1 MTLLAAASTAS
12 TPLINWSALWRIA
25 LAALIGGAGIVILF
39 GFLLYG
45 VKIANQAKSDGH
57 EGRRIGAYLVSG
69 ACGVICVGLV
79 VVGIYAMA
87 HKPKSKPAPPSTSK
101 SAAVYKPAT
110 ARVKLVASL
119 P

>member
-1 MTLLAAASTAS
+1 MTILAAAST
-12 TPLINWSALWRIA
+12 PLIDWSALWRIA

-45 VKIANQAKSDGH
+45 VKVANQAKSEGH
-57 EGRRIGAYLVSG
+57 EGRRIGAYFVSG
-69 ACGVICVGLV
+69 VCGAICVALV

-87 HKPKSKPAPPSTSK
+87 HKPKSKPTPPPK
-101 SAAVYKPAT
+101 SAAVYKPAASRT
-110 ARVKLVASL
+110 ELVASL